1 MWRLRGLNLPAAD
14 SVLAAAQSH
23 HALIK
28 SPARYCKDRKKPVHL
43 CRQTG
48 MKEYDVNLYQQI
60 HFALWEQEIATQP
73 RTEGQHE
80 DRTPVWRLRGLNP
93 PVAVS
98 ARAVYKKYFPK
109 DNLSLVR

>member
-1 MWRLRGLNLPAAD
+1 MWRLRGLNLTADDSAPA
-14 SVLAAAQSH
+14 SAQSH

-28 SPARYCKDRKKPVHL
+28 SHARYCKDRKKPVHL

-80 DRTPVWRLRGLNP
+80 DRTPVWRLRELNMQ
-93 PVAVS
+93 AADS
-98 ARAVYKKYFPK
+98 APAPAQ
-109 DNLSLVR
+109 